1 MVRSIGLTLLFAFAL
16 GASAQWRFE
25 GNTTPTW
32 EQTMERFQAFA
43 ATRSGVQLLE
53 IGTDDD
59 GSPIHLIVLSDGSGF
74 TPDSIRAAGK
84 NILWITNAIHA
95 GEPDG
100 VDASLLLT
108 QALLD
113 SDQYMGLLAH
123 TVVCIVPM
131 YNVSGAR
138 QRSSTSLANQNGPAE
153 YGFRANARNLDLNR
167 DFIKADASNT
177 RALVSALTAWDP
189 DVYLETH
196 VTNGADHQYVMELLT
211 THPDKVDPAMSA
223 YMRNVLSPRLHRW
236 MDDRGMLMGPYFE
249 TVKHSPEEGLTG
261 FMDGPRYSTGYNA
274 LRGRVALI
282 SEAHM
287 LKPYADRVNATFQL
301 MLGTLA
307 AMNEYP
313 VELRDAIRKARANA
327 ATEERYATNWTLDT
341 AHSEPV
347 EWLGYE
353 ARYTKSTVTGLDRL
367 YYDQGRPTKVDV
379 PWFDH
384 GISTLEIVKPKAYL
398 IPQAWHEVID
408 RLALDNVPMERLDAE
423 RSYQG
428 EVHRI
433 MDFETTSGPYEG
445 HYLHHGIPP
454 TTEREEVTGR
464 PGDVLVPMG
473 HPTDQLVMEIL
484 EPRCADS
491 YFAWGFFDTMLQ
503 QKEWFSDYVFED
515 IAADLLVKDAALKAA
530 FEAKRNADP
539 AFAKDD
545 WAQLYFVYQRSPYF
559 EPNYRRYPVVRITK

>member
-1 MVRSIGLTLLFAFAL
+1 MVRSIGLPLLFAFAL
-16 GASAQWRFE
+16 GASAQWRYE

-138 QRSSTSLANQNGPAE
+138 QRSSTSRANQNGPAE

-177 RALVSALTAWDP
+177 RALVRALTAWDP

-236 MDDRGMLMGPYFE
+236 MEAQDADGPLLRNGEAQPRRGTDRLHGWSALQHGIQCTTRSCGTDQRSAHAEALCGSRERHLPIDVGHLGSDERIPGGIARCHPESTGQCGRRRALRNELDLGYGTFGTRGM
-249 TVKHSPEEGLTG
+249 
-261 FMDGPRYSTGYNA
+261 A
-274 LRGRVALI
+274 
-282 SEAHM
+282 
-287 LKPYADRVNATFQL
+287 
-301 MLGTLA
+301 
-307 AMNEYP
+307 
-313 VELRDAIRKARANA
+313 
-327 ATEERYATNWTLDT
+327 
-341 AHSEPV
+341 
-347 EWLGYE
+347 WL
-353 ARYTKSTVTGLDRL
+353 
-367 YYDQGRPTKVDV
+367 
-379 PWFDH
+379 
-384 GISTLEIVKPKAYL
+384 
-398 IPQAWHEVID
+398 
-408 RLALDNVPMERLDAE
+408 
-423 RSYQG
+423 
-428 EVHRI
+428 
-433 MDFETTSGPYEG
+433 
-445 HYLHHGIPP
+445 
-454 TTEREEVTGR
+454 
-464 PGDVLVPMG
+464 
-473 HPTDQLVMEIL
+473 
-484 EPRCADS
+484 
-491 YFAWGFFDTMLQ
+491 
-503 QKEWFSDYVFED
+503 
-515 IAADLLVKDAALKAA
+515 
-530 FEAKRNADP
+530 
-539 AFAKDD
+539 
-545 WAQLYFVYQRSPYF
+545 
-559 EPNYRRYPVVRITK
+559 